1 MSGGDELSVRAKARL
16 GTVVDEKWR
25 LDSVLGVGG
34 MAVVYSATHR
44 NGKRA
49 AVKILHPEVALN
61 RDVKARFLREG
72 YVANKVEHP
81 GAVSILDDD
90 EAGGHVF
97 LVMELLEGETLEAKY
112 AGQKMAEG
120 DVLTMADQLLDVLV
134 AAHERNIVHRDL
146 KPGNLFVTT
155 DGTIKVLD
163 FGIARLRELTGV
175 HDLAGLSKVRPSATT
190 MHSMGTPGFMPPEQA
205 RGLWEDVD
213 ARTDL
218 WAVGAT
224 MFTLLTGR
232 YVHEE
237 RTVNE
242 QLLAG
247 MTKPAP
253 PLASVLAD
261 VAAPVAQVVDRA
273 LAFDRMDRWPDA
285 RAMQDAVKEA
295 YFEITGR
302 RISFA
307 RRLVV
312 APRVS
317 LPDTSEAATSAP
329 TLAADTSSQPSL
341 LAESVDRID
350 RMPTA
355 VAPKTTD
362 GATMPSVPPP
372 SRAVTAESHRN
383 RGRRLAVVA
392 GGVGVGGVVIAAY
405 VMRGPARVSGGEGVA
420 ASGSGSG
427 SGSGLAV
434 VSPGVSIGEVASVA
448 PSAGTSPSPS
458 PSTSTTTTTTPTT
471 TTTAGTAAVVAP
483 HASLRPVVV
492 RPKASASAAP
502 SAAPVDLFGRRR

>member
-1 MSGGDELSVRAKARL
+1 MSGGDELSARAKARL

-97 LVMELLEGETLEAKY
+97 LVMELLDGETLEAKY
-112 AGQKMAEG
+112 AGQKMSEG

-175 HDLAGLSKVRPSATT
+175 HDLAELSKVRPSATT

-285 RAMQDAVKEA
+285 RSMQEAVKEA

-307 RRLVV
+307 RRLLVT
-312 APRVS
+312 PRVS
-317 LPDTSEAATSAP
+317 MPDTSEAATSAP
-329 TLAADTSSQPSL
+329 TLAADAPSQPAL
-341 LAESVDRID
+341 LAESVE
-350 RMPTA
+350 RMATA
-355 VAPKTTD
+355 VAPRTTD

-372 SRAVTAESHRN
+372 SRAITAASHRN
-383 RGRRLAVVA
+383 QARRLAVVA
-392 GGVGVGGVVIAAY
+392 AGVGVAGIVIAAY
-405 VMRGPARVSGGEGVA
+405 VMRGPAVGEGVA
-420 ASGSGSG
+420 GSGTGSGTGSGS
-427 SGSGLAV
+427 A
-434 VSPGVSIGEVASVA
+434 SPSVGEVASVA

-458 PSTSTTTTTTPTT
+458 PSTTTSTSTSTSTTTTA
-471 TTTAGTAAVVAP
+471 TATAVAVAP
-483 HASLRPVVV
+483 RGSVRPPVVV
-492 RPKASASAAP
+492 RPKASASAA
-502 SAAPVDLFGRRR
+502 ATVAPVDIFGRRR